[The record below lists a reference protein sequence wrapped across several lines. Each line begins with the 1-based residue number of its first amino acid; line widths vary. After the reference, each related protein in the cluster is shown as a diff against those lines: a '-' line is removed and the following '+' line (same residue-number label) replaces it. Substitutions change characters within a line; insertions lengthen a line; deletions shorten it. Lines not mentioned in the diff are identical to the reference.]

1 MTVKQQV
8 LAALESETGADLSGQ
23 ALADQIHVTRAAVW
37 KAIRALQEEGYQISA
52 QTNRGYRLVGKP
64 DHINMERLRPFLH
77 QSSGFYQLVTARTLD
92 STNDAAKQLAAQG
105 APEGTIVFAEQQTAG
120 KGRMH
125 RAFFSPA
132 GTGIYMSLILRP
144 AIPAEEAL
152 FITTS
157 AAAAVAEAIE
167 SVAGKAAGIKWVNDI
182 FIDKKKVCG
191 ILTEKFSNG
200 GKEYVAIGIGINVT
214 TADFP
219 ESLDIA
225 GNIHIDVELGKT
237 EFAEMISKLI
247 LEYVDEP
254 DNELMLSEYKNRL
267 FILNRNIKY
276 EKNGKEY
283 SAIAIDVNSFC
294 NLVVRR
300 SDDTIDIL
308 SSGEISIIK
317 TFSKTRTSSC
327 QYTFPALYSVSSR
340 A

>member
-167 SVAGKAAGIKWVNDI
+167 SVAGKAAGIKWVNDV
-182 FIDKKKVCG
+182 FCEGKKVCG
-191 ILTEKFSNG
+191 VL
-200 GKEYVAIGIGINVT
+200 
-214 TADFP
+214 
-219 ESLDIA
+219 ES
-225 GNIHIDVELGKT
+225 T
-237 EFAEMISKLI
+237 
-247 LEYVDEP
+247 
-254 DNELMLSEYKNRL
+254 R
-267 FILNRNIKY
+267 LNRPMDSRNPYAKLPVQCARARKQGRI
-276 EKNGKEY
+276 
-283 SAIAIDVNSFC
+283 SA
-294 NLVVRR
+294 
-300 SDDTIDIL
+300 
-308 SSGEISIIK
+308 SG
-317 TFSKTRTSSC
+317 
-327 QYTFPALYSVSSR
+327 
-340 A
+340 

>member
-1 MTVKQQV
+1 MTLVFP
-8 LAALESETGADLSGQ
+8 APD
-23 ALADQIHVTRAAVW
+23 
-37 KAIRALQEEGYQISA
+37 EECELL
-52 QTNRGYRLVGKP
+52 TP
-64 DHINMERLRPFLH
+64 
-77 QSSGFYQLVTARTLD
+77 
-92 STNDAAKQLAAQG
+92 
-105 APEGTIVFAEQQTAG
+105 
-120 KGRMH
+120 
-125 RAFFSPA
+125 
-132 GTGIYMSLILRP
+132 
-144 AIPAEEAL
+144 
-152 FITTS
+152 
-157 AAAAVAEAIE
+157 AAAVAVCSVLE
-167 SVAGKAAGIKWVNDI
+167 SVGCVPEIKWVNDI

-200 GKEYVAIGIGINVT
+200 GKEYVAVGIGINVT

-225 GNIHIDVELGKT
+225 GNIHIDVKLGKT

-308 SSGEISIIK
+308 SSGEISIK
-317 TFSKTRTSSC
+317 
-327 QYTFPALYSVSSR
+327 L
-340 A
+340 

>member
-77 QSSGFYQLVTARTLD
+77 QSSGFYQLVTARTLA

-167 SVAGKAAGIKWVNDI
+167 SVAGKAAGIKWVNDV
-182 FIDKKKVCG
+182 FCEGKKVCG
-191 ILTEKFSNG
+191 ILTEGACAMEDGSL
-200 GKEYVAIGIGINVT
+200 EYAVLGIGINAIEPT
-214 TADFP
+214 NGFP
-219 ESLDIA
+219 ESIREIA
-225 GNIHIDVELGKT
+225 GAVCTRAEAGPDFRVRLMAVFLERFYGFYQHLREKTFLNAYRSRSILKGCAVTVLRGGNARQAMAGDIDDECR
-237 EFAEMISKLI
+237 
-247 LEYVDEP
+247 LEVRYP
-254 DNELMLSEYKNRL
+254 D
-267 FILNRNIKY
+267 
-276 EKNGKEY
+276 G
-283 SAIAIDVNSFC
+283 
-294 NLVVRR
+294 
-300 SDDTIDIL
+300 TIGLL
-308 SSGEISIIK
+308 SSGEISVRPNQIPCEGSWK
-317 TFSKTRTSSC
+317 
-327 QYTFPALYSVSSR
+327 
-340 A
+340 